1 MFFDRV
7 IISDLYL
14 FQHIALLTLCF
25 KFAKYLMLMFIE
37 KVTFGTQCLV
47 LVIIK
52 FTPVMLLC
60 SISTQSFGK
69 SRYLK
74 KLKWHLS
81 EIVTSMF
88 KGGTGGCA
96 SLSVSPGLQDCDS
109 LSGVPPNVFRFIL
122 NWFTIWRPIINKLP
136 DVAEQ
141 LWLYSNRLYISMT
154 LSWLYVL
161 C

>member
-1 MFFDRV
+1 M
-7 IISDLYL
+7 
-14 FQHIALLTLCF
+14 
-25 KFAKYLMLMFIE
+25 
-37 KVTFGTQCLV
+37 GQCLV

-52 FTPVMLLC
+52 FASVMLLC

-74 KLKWHLS
+74 KLQWHLG
-81 EIVTSMF
+81 EIVTSII

-96 SLSVSPGLQDCDS
+96 SLSVPPGLQDCDG
-109 LSGVPPNVFRFIL
+109 LSGVPPNVFHFIL
-122 NWFTIWRPIINKLP
+122 NWFTIWRPITNKLP

-141 LWLYSNRLYISMT
+141 LWLYVNRLYISMT